1 MREERCEHL
10 ASLIS
15 FSVFLIILDR
25 MADVKL
31 CALMRIV
38 CPAGALAHRHLF
50 YSATLRD
57 LFNFCPTQ
65 SQLIKEELELRH
77 IPVRTGNPRSCPEH
91 LGVEDNKW
99 WRRIIVMRKTLTKSL
114 NWTYKCYF
122 RTKVMEF
129 IKVQIFLNNLCFSTF
144 DVYSEQD

>member
-1 MREERCEHL
+1 
-10 ASLIS
+10 
-15 FSVFLIILDR
+15 

-31 CALMRIV
+31 CGLMRIV

-65 SQLIKEELELRH
+65 SQLIKEELELRQ

-91 LGVEDNKW
+91 LGIINGEGGC
-99 WRRIIVMRKTLTKSL
+99 RIIVMRKTRTKSL

-122 RTKVMEF
+122 RIKVMEF
-129 IKVQIFLNNLCFSTF
+129 INVQIFLNNLRFSTF
-144 DVYSEQD
+144 DVYSEQN